1 MRLFQIL
8 DIKTYLENSLKI
20 NHQQFVRQVGGV
32 TLIIRDLSAT
42 IGFTQGEKVLFGSV
56 IFDVESLRNLEL
68 VLGFSSDSDV
78 PRPSFSRY

>member
-1 MRLFQIL
+1 
-8 DIKTYLENSLKI
+8 
-20 NHQQFVRQVGGV
+20 
-32 TLIIRDLSAT
+32 LIIRDLSAT

-56 IFDVESLRNLEL
+56 IFNVESLRNLEL